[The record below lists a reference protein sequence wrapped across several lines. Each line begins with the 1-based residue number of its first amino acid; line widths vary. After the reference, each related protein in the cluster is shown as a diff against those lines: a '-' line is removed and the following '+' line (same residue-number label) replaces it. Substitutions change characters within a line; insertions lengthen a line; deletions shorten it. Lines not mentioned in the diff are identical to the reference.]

1 MKLLG
6 CFCILLLLHLGIQA
20 LEVSGTVTRDFD
32 EKVGAEWN
40 SMEVANTEP
49 TDRGC
54 GVRNTVTFMYA
65 DSLFKPSF
73 SLVKSHT
80 FTSNDPS

>member
-6 CFCILLLLHLGIQA
+6 CFCVLLLLHLGIQT

-40 SMEVANTEP
+40 SMEVANTES
-49 TDRGC
+49 TDRDC

-65 DSLFKPSF
+65 DPLFRASF
-73 SLVKSHT
+73 SLVKSLT